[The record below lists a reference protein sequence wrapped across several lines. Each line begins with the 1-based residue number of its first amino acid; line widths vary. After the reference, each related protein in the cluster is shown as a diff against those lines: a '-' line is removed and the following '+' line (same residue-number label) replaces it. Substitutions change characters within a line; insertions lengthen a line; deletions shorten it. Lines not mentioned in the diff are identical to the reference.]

1 MGVRHT
7 VTLPAREHA
16 GRPRKFMWECHGVSR
31 CATPRTA
38 DGVRPDVR
46 SSCIMVCHTL
56 CCVAPRRTAD
66 GVRPDV
72 RALEHARA
80 RVVARLAHLRAPVA
94 PRDS

>member
-1 MGVRHT
+1 MGVRQT

-46 SSCIMVCHTL
+46 
-56 CCVAPRRTAD
+56 
-66 GVRPDV
+66 
-72 RALEHARA
+72 ALEHARA